1 MCTGLEIAAAAA
13 LVGGA
18 TSAFGAYSGGKA
30 AKKAADYN
38 SAVQRNNAIM
48 ARNKAE
54 FDANRQRSAS
64 ALQRD
69 QARVAFAKGGVEL
82 EGTPLLV
89 LEQSAQVAEL
99 DAQSIL
105 YGGSIS
111 AAGYEAQANLSTI
124 EGANQ
129 AQAGVFGA
137 GSTLLTGGA
146 TTYTGYKAAG
156 GTYL

>member
-1 MCTGLEIAAAAA
+1 MCGLELAGAGA
-13 LVGGA
+13 LLGGL
-18 TSAFGAYSGGKA
+18 TSAVGQFTGGRA

-38 SAVQRNNAIM
+38 AAVQRNNAIM

-54 FDANRQRSAS
+54 FDANRQRA
-64 ALQRD
+64 AAQAQRS
-69 QARVAFAKGGVEL
+69 QAQVGFAKGGVEL
-82 EGTPLLV
+82 EGSPLLV

-105 YGGSIS
+105 YGGEAS
-111 AAGYEAQANLSTI
+111 AAGYEAQAALSNI

-137 GSTLLTGGA
+137 GSTLLTSGGA
-146 TTYTGYKAAG
+146 TYMKYKEAG
-156 GTYL
+156 GKYA